1 MQLVVAALHPIIEF
15 FVALA
20 GQVSFILSKSIFR
33 LALLAQINF
42 SFNKRLHRV
51 TPSDD
56 SPQAFMPSTRKVKP
70 LKASGR
76 YHARLMPNIHSNA
89 NNQARNLD
97 ASTCPRQLSYK
108 VFPQALNPSLN
119 HSNPIVTSPLTLA

>member
-15 FVALA
+15 FMALA

-42 SFNKRLHRV
+42 SFNKRLYRV

-56 SPQAFMPSTRKVKP
+56 SLQAFMPSTREVKP
-70 LKASGR
+70 LKAFGR
-76 YHARLMPNIHSNA
+76 CRARLMPNIHSNA
-89 NNQARNLD
+89 KQ
-97 ASTCPRQLSYK
+97 SGSQP
-108 VFPQALNPSLN
+108 
-119 HSNPIVTSPLTLA
+119 